1 MISSRPEDGIRRT
14 IAQYCQLCDDGR
26 FDEWIALFTAD
37 ARFHVM
43 GKTTVGRDAIKA
55 FIEVGQ
61 TRRACGAATRPSQ
74 SVIDVGDD
82 CRSAKAWTDF
92 CFVDKAHTITTV
104 GRYHDEMVLGT
115 DGRWRFALREIVFL
129 GGEPELATRTP
140 G

>member
-1 MISSRPEDGIRRT
+1 MTSSRPEDGIRRT

-43 GKTTVGRDAIKA
+43 GNTTVGRDAIKA

-61 TRRACGAATRPSQ
+61 RAELRGRHATVQ

-82 CRSAKAWTDF
+82 GRTAKVWTDF
-92 CFVDKAHTITTV
+92 CFIDKAHTITTV
-104 GRYHDEMVLGT
+104 GRYHDEMVLGN